1 MLWKIIV
8 DKGPDLSAMQKA
20 RDFLADKIIKTPVLE
35 LSSTKIKG
43 LLPLEANVRLK
54 LELFQQT
61 GSFKSRGAL
70 LAISKLTKSQ
80 KEKGVTAVSA
90 GNHALAVSWA
100 AMCAKT
106 DAKVVMLETSDPVR
120 IEGCRNF
127 GAEVILSPD
136 VRNAFSLVEEIAE
149 SEGRAILKPFDSKE
163 MILGSASCG
172 LEIIEDF
179 PELEVAIVPVGGGGL
194 ISGIAAAIKR
204 SNPST
209 IVYGIEPEGADS
221 MYQSFQTHRATKLEK
236 VDTIADSLGA
246 PMTMKYSLGVAQ
258 SFVDAIVRV
267 RDEELISAM
276 KLMRDKLNL
285 MVEPACAASLAG
297 LLGPLKEMVSKKN
310 VSVIACGSNISSAR
324 YQKLVQ

>member
-1 MLWKIIV
+1 M
-8 DKGPDLSAMQKA
+8 DKGPDLRAMKKA
-20 RDFLADKIIKTPVLE
+20 RDFLAGKIIKTPVLE
-35 LSSTKIKG
+35 LSSTKIKD
-43 LLPLEANVRLK
+43 LLPLEANVRMK

-70 LAISKLTKSQ
+70 LALSKLTKSQ
-80 KEKGVTAVSA
+80 KEKGVIAVSA

-106 DAKVVMLETSDPVR
+106 NAKVVMLESSDPVR

-136 VRNAFSLVEEIAE
+136 AGNAFSLVEEIAK
-149 SEGRAILKPFDSKE
+149 SEGRAILKPFDSEE

-209 IVYGIEPEGADS
+209 VIYGIEPEGADS
-221 MYQSFQTHRATKLEK
+221 MYQSFQTHNATKLEK
-236 VDTIADSLGA
+236 VDTIADSLGS

-267 RDEELISAM
+267 RDEDLISAM
-276 KLMRDKLNL
+276 ILMRDKLNL

-297 LLGPLKEMVSKKN
+297 LLGPLKEMVSKKH
-310 VSVIACGSNISSAR
+310 VSVIACGSYISFER